1 MRWTLLFLLTL
12 ATGCGGSDEVVIGSK
27 NFTEQII
34 LGEILAQ
41 QIERKTGLE
50 VDRRFNLGGTFICD
64 IALRSG
70 DIDAYV
76 EYTGTAFTAIL
87 KQEPVSD
94 PQRVY
99 LHVKEDYQKRDLE
112 WLEPLGFNN
121 TFAIMIRA
129 DEARKLGVKSL
140 SEAVSFAPEWVAGF
154 GYEFMERKDGFKGLA
169 RTYGL
174 SFADTKVM
182 ELGLMYRALAAG
194 SVDLIAG
201 NSTEG
206 LVAALDLFILEDDLK
221 YFSPYYAAPVVR
233 SETLRQHPEL
243 LAALLA
249 LKQVISE
256 KQMRIMNYQ
265 VDGERKLVKQVVAGF
280 LATIDS
286 SGGPLPASDSTK

>member
-1 MRWTLLFLLTL
+1 MRWVLLFVLIL
-12 ATGCGGSDEVVIGSK
+12 ATACGGSDEVVIGSK

-41 QIERKTGLE
+41 QIERKTALE

-64 IALRSG
+64 TALRSG

-121 TFAIMIRA
+121 TFAIMIRGDA
-129 DEARKLGVKSL
+129 ARKLGVKSL
-140 SEAVSFAPEWVAGF
+140 SEVASLTPEWVAGF
-154 GYEFMERKDGFKGLA
+154 GYEFMEREDGFKGLA

-182 ELGLMYRALAAG
+182 ELGLVYRALAAG
-194 SVDLIAG
+194 RVDFIAG
-201 NSTEG
+201 NSTDG
-206 LVAALDLFILEDDLK
+206 LVAALDLFILADDLK
-221 YFSPYYAAPVVR
+221 YFPPYYAAPVVR
-233 SETLRQHPEL
+233 SETLRRHPEL
-243 LAALLA
+243 LPALSA

-256 KQMRIMNYQ
+256 EQMRIMNYQ
-265 VDGERKLVKQVVAGF
+265 VDGEGKLVKQVVADF
-280 LATIDS
+280 LATLDS
-286 SGGPLPASDSTK
+286 

>member
-1 MRWTLLFLLTL
+1 MRWALLLLLTL
-12 ATGCGGSDEVVIGSK
+12 ASGCGGYDGVVIGSK

-64 IALRSG
+64 TALRSG
-70 DIDAYV
+70 QIDAYV
-76 EYTGTAFTAIL
+76 EYTGTAFAAIL
-87 KQEPVSD
+87 KQEPISD

-121 TFAIMIRA
+121 TFAIMIQG
-129 DEARKLGVKSL
+129 DEARKLGVKSI
-140 SEAVSFAPEWVAGF
+140 SDAAVLTPGWVAGF
-154 GYEFMERKDGFKGLA
+154 GYEFMEREDGFKGLA

-194 SVDLIAG
+194 RVDLIAG
-201 NSTEG
+201 DSTNG
-206 LVAALDLFILEDDLK
+206 LAAALDLFILEDDLN
-221 YFSPYYAAPVVR
+221 YFPPYYAAPVVR
-233 SETLRQHPEL
+233 SETLARHPEL
-243 LAALLA
+243 LPALLV

-256 KQMRIMNYQ
+256 EQMRIMNYQ
-265 VDGERKLVKQVVAGF
+265 VDGEGKLVKQVVAGF
-280 LATIDS
+280 LANLD
-286 SGGPLPASDSTK
+286 P